1 MGKFESVDPVA
12 VSTINQESEI
22 STNQKKRNLN
32 IATWNIRRGLIT
44 KENELILL
52 LTTED
57 IDVIFLTETDTNMQ
71 NAKDFHV
78 KGYTT
83 RTQLCGETN
92 QTIRILALTKDNCGV
107 DIVTR
112 EDLMSEDFPSIWL

>member
-1 MGKFESVDPVA
+1 MGKSKSVDPVA

-57 IDVIFLTETDTNMQ
+57 IDVIFLTETDTNKQ

-83 RTQLCGETN
+83 RTQLCGKKKPKPYE
-92 QTIRILALTKDNCGV
+92 
-107 DIVTR
+107 
-112 EDLMSEDFPSIWL
+112 SWL